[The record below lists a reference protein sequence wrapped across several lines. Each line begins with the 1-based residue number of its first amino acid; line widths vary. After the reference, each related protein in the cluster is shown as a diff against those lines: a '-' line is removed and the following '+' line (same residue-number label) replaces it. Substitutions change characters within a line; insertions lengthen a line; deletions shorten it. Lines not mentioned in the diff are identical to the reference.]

1 MNSKELKNIIDRIQ
15 VKDGLKVASIANTA
29 KVNRSYLSTLI
40 NSNEVKEVEP
50 AFIGKLAKAFPE
62 YFDQQKPTTASGGG
76 KKLDEIITS
85 LNEIREYAIT
95 LITGQTAGHEVIMG
109 ALDRLEKN
117 PEGSLSE
124 AADRLALKIAERL
137 HVIQTGRHANEGKQG

>member
-1 MNSKELKNIIDRIQ
+1 MNSRQLKNIIDRIQ
-15 VKDGLKVASIANTA
+15 EKEGQKVAGIAKKAN
-29 KVNRSYLSTLI
+29 VNRSYLSTLI
-40 NSNEVKEVEP
+40 NSEEIKEVEP
-50 AFIGKLAKAFPE
+50 SFAGKLAKAFPE
-62 YFDQQKPTTASGGG
+62 YFDQHKPTASGTGG

-124 AADRLALKIAERL
+124 AADRLALRIAERL
-137 HVIQTGRHANEGKQG
+137 HVIQTGKHANAGKQG

>member
-1 MNSKELKNIIDRIQ
+1 MNSRQLKNIINRIQ
-15 VKDGLKVASIANTA
+15 EKEGQKVASIAKTA

-40 NSNEVKEVEP
+40 NSEEIKEVEP
-50 AFIGKLAKAFPE
+50 PFVGKLAKAFPE
-62 YFDQQKPTTASGGG
+62 YFDQQKPTSSGSG
-76 KKLDEIITS
+76 KKLDEIISS

-124 AADRLALKIAERL
+124 AADKLALRIAERM
-137 HVIQTGRHANEGKQG
+137 HVIQMGKKAETDKLG